1 MTLRPLFPVFALVLI
16 GAASGFPQPEQN
28 KWNAINAECDEDKK
42 IRMMFRLADQNE
54 DKIVTAPEVK
64 SGKNYYCTSMFAM
77 MISTNVLN
85 V

>member
-16 GAASGFPQPEQN
+16 GVANGFPQPQQN

-42 IRMMFRLADQNE
+42 IRMLFRLADQNE

-64 SGKNYYCTSMFAM
+64 SGKDYYYTL
-77 MISTNVLN
+77 ILP
-85 V
+85 

>member
-1 MTLRPLFPVFALVLI
+1 MVLI

-64 SGKNYYCTSMFAM
+64 SGKDYYYTL
-77 MISTNVLN
+77 ILP
-85 V
+85 